1 MAISLHW
8 MHSGKGMT
16 SRISRAR
23 SYLKGLD
30 AIALSSRANVTY
42 VSGYT
47 GSDAVMVYT
56 DHTAA
61 LFVDSRNTLQAR
73 QESSDEVF
81 EIKQRWEEIY
91 DHLND
96 IGVKTIGIESNI
108 IDVDTF
114 IKMKELFK
122 GIEITPLGKQLMYL
136 RALKDADEV
145 ALMKKAAKIS
155 EQALLR
161 VLASGIVSRREIDV
175 AFDLECEMR
184 RNGASASSFEI
195 IVASGPRSAMPHGA
209 ASEKIIGRGEPV
221 VIDFGAVYR
230 GYCSDQT
237 VTVYTGEPDKEFV
250 AAYEHVKQAQKQAI
264 KTLAQGVRAS
274 HADNRAREYLHTNGL
289 GRFFGHGLG
298 HGVGMEVHEMPTLSP
313 TSDDVLADSMVVTVE
328 PGIYVPDKFGIRL
341 EDMFLITDNSCQRIT
356 NLDKDAVQVIN

>member
-1 MAISLHW
+1 
-8 MHSGKGMT
+8 MT

-56 DHTAA
+56 DNTAA
-61 LFVDSRNTLQAR
+61 VFVDSRNTLQAR
-73 QESSDEVF
+73 QESSAEVF
-81 EIKQRWEEIY
+81 EVKQRWEEIH
-91 DHLND
+91 DHLID

-122 GIEITPLGKQLMYL
+122 TIEITPLGKQLLYL
-136 RALKDADEV
+136 RALKDAQEI
-145 ALMKKAAKIS
+145 AFMRTAARIS
-155 EQALLR
+155 EQALLN
-161 VLASGIVSRREIDV
+161 VLASGIVSRREVDV
-175 AFDLECEMR
+175 AFDIECEMR
-184 RNGASASSFEI
+184 RNGASACSFET

-237 VTVYTGEPDKEFV
+237 VTVCTAEPGKEFI
-250 AAYEHVKQAQKQAI
+250 AAYEHVKHAQKIAI
-264 KTLAQGVRAS
+264 KALSQGVRAS
-274 HADNRAREYLHTNGL
+274 HADSRAREYLNDNGL

-298 HGVGMEVHEMPTLSP
+298 HGLGMEVHEMPTLSP
-313 TSDDVLADSMVVTVE
+313 ASDDVLADSMVVTIE
-328 PGIYVPDKFGIRL
+328 PGVYVPDKFGIRL

-356 NLDKDAVQVIN
+356 NLDKEAIQVID